1 MSGSVR
7 PLRQSRPRNN
17 KNKNVHQPPAKV
29 DVAPYA
35 AALRRDGVVRI
46 NSVLSEAT
54 AQTMREW
61 VVSYRAESEAL
72 VQSGKVAATE
82 RFADVLLR
90 HNRCDMTLPLGP
102 NPVMDALYSVLC
114 QSAVVP
120 ELLRV
125 AFRTDDE
132 DGSDNHGGIDDPVLY
147 ELSTLISD
155 PGSQRQ
161 VVHPDN
167 PILAGGGAGRAAEDG
182 ASDDGSNNNNNNNN
196 GATAPVLLTCFVAL
210 QDVTEDMGP
219 TVYLPGTHTKEA
231 HKQFFS
237 GDGDG
242 GGGDGTPSPKDALLE
257 ANPKVLG
264 LLGRGD
270 CSLYDSRVLHCGS
283 ANRHPHQ
290 SRALF
295 YMSFRNPRVADPGN
309 PASIRPGLAARQLT
323 LSQLQTLLVEHWTT
337 GMTATLGTM

>member
-1 MSGSVR
+1 MSGAVR

-35 AALRRDGVVRI
+35 EALRRDGVVRI
-46 NSVLSEAT
+46 NSVLSEAK

-61 VVSYRAESEAL
+61 VVNYRAESEAL
-72 VQSGKVAATE
+72 VRTGKVAATE

-102 NPVMDALYSVLC
+102 DPVMDALYGVLC
-114 QSAVVP
+114 RSAVLP
-120 ELLRV
+120 ELLRA
-125 AFRTDDE
+125 AFRAGG
-132 DGSDNHGGIDDPVLY
+132 DGSSDNHGGFDDPVLY

-167 PILAGGGAGRAAEDG
+167 PILAHAGGDG
-182 ASDDGSNNNNNNNN
+182 ASDEGSNNNNNN

-237 GDGDG
+237 GDDG
-242 GGGDGTPSPKDALLE
+242 GGGTPSPKDALLE

-264 LLGRGD
+264 LLRRGD

-295 YMSFRNPRVADPGN
+295 YMSFRNPCVADPGN